1 VKEQEKERPMGEIVD
16 PKLQNI
22 TTSLN
27 DTYDEASDDSLNVDM
42 SLDNKKQKKKMKKIG
57 NSELK
62 ESLGANED
70 EGDTVADS
78 TREDRMEILH

>member
-1 VKEQEKERPMGEIVD
+1 MGEIVD

-42 SLDNKKQKKKMKKIG
+42 SLDNKKQKKKMRKIG